1 MIPKC
6 IIMPEYDEAEMGK
19 AISASILENSRGVDV
34 GADALHD
41 HLQSHQIAATLQ
53 DDDVGKFAAWLHI
66 LLVHGLYRGEVLG
79 DNRLERPAPFLHIPQ
94 STAECSR
101 RASLS

>member
-6 IIMPEYDEAEMGK
+6 IIMPKYDEAEMGK

-41 HLQSHQIAATLQ
+41 HLQSHQIAAALQ
-53 DDDVGKFAAWLHI
+53 
-66 LLVHGLYRGEVLG
+66 
-79 DNRLERPAPFLHIPQ
+79 ER
-94 STAECSR
+94 
-101 RASLS
+101 